1 MSWLKKAIPPKIKN
15 ILGKV
20 KRNIPEGLWQKCPSC
35 QTVLYGNDL
44 EKNN

>member
-20 KRNIPEGLWQKCPSC
+20 KKNIPEGLWQNAHHVKPFY
-35 QTVLYGNDL
+35 TVLT
-44 EKNN
+44 